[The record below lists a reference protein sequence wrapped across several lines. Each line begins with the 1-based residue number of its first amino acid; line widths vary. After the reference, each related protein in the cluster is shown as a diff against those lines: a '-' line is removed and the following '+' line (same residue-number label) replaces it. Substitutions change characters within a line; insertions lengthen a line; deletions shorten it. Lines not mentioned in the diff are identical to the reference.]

1 MLAMNHRFGIPGLL
15 ILFVLGSGAP
25 AVRAQDGLYAPS
37 VPTDA
42 ALVRVVNLQ
51 TSKPAPRVDIGPL
64 RFARVA
70 AGEVTPY
77 RPAPPGVYVVGGRA
91 AGVEFLPEPGKFY
104 SIVADSD
111 GALTVVEDEAHRDPA
126 RAQIVLFNFRDET
139 VSLASVEPAAAIFP
153 AVPPGGSRTIAVNAI
168 SVELTVE
175 ERGDELFRRR
185 LQLERGESYGI
196 FVGRERVFLEAAS
209 VATE

>member
-1 MLAMNHRFGIPGLL
+1 MNHRFGIPGLL

-64 RFARVA
+64 RFAPVA

-126 RAQIVLFNFRDET
+126 RAQIVLFQFQRRD
-139 VSLASVEPAAAIFP
+139 
-153 AVPPGGSRTIAVNAI
+153 
-168 SVELTVE
+168 
-175 ERGDELFRRR
+175 
-185 LQLERGESYGI
+185 GESCLRRARCGDI
-196 FVGRERVFLEAAS
+196 SPPFHLEVPVPS
-209 VATE
+209 LSTRFPSS